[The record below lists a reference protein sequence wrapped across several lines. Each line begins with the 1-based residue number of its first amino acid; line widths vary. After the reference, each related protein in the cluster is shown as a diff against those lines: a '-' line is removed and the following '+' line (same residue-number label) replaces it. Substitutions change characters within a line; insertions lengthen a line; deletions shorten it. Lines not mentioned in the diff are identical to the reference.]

1 MFVAGERCY
10 VQDGTNLVLLGA
22 PPTTLI
28 AGLPEEDAIAHEWPA
43 GSGRL
48 YLSCGSAHYRIEGST
63 VKRWGLPVPTA
74 LTRAA
79 ITGTMAGGLYLAS
92 ITYRDGPGTDATA
105 QESGAL
111 PPIVFTVSSPAGARL
126 TAPIADTGV
135 THVAFYLSR
144 PDQAELFRVAI
155 IAVGTI
161 TETGARG
168 AALNITATPASLW
181 TSIPL
186 FSLNWQPPLNGL
198 AALGSSQAF
207 FLTAK
212 GKTVYRSWPGR
223 PELDKPGEAIMV
235 FPSDVTDIVGL
246 QEGFYVGTEEG
257 LFWVNGDEPSSWQR
271 TKVADGKVLPKGIV
285 VEGKEFPFLAKFGYT
300 GLAALMCVGGKLIAG
315 MPGRILELL
324 EDQYT
329 LPQTERVSFSII
341 EKRLFIG
348 GI

>member
-1 MFVAGERCY
+1 
-10 VQDGTNLVLLGA
+10 
-22 PPTTLI
+22 
-28 AGLPEEDAIAHEWPA
+28 
-43 GSGRL
+43 
-48 YLSCGSAHYRIEGST
+48 
-63 VKRWGLPVPTA
+63 
-74 LTRAA
+74 
-79 ITGTMAGGLYLAS
+79 MAGGLYLAS

-144 PDQAELFRVAI
+144 PDQAELFRIAI
-155 IAVGTI
+155 VAVGTI

-186 FSLNWQPPLNGL
+186 FSLNWQLPLNGL

-223 PELDKPGEAIMV
+223 PELYKPGEAIMV

-257 LFWVNGDEPSSWQR
+257 LFWVNGDEPSSWR
-271 TKVADGKVLPKGIV
+271 RIKVADGKVLPKGIV
-285 VEGKEFPFLAKFGYT
+285 VEGKEFPLLAKFGYM
-300 GLAALMCVGGKLIAG
+300 GLAALMCVGGKLVAG

-329 LPQTERVSFSII
+329 LSQTERVSFSVI
-341 EKRLFIG
+341 ENRLFIG